1 MVPIEIAFC
10 NALPNHYFLAIRME
24 LYVYSILK
32 EDWHGMPSEDPKEK
46 FKLLLKSQRNSYS
59 IRKKERNLFFMK
71 IIVFENYQ
79 KRSHLSPSQTL

>member
-1 MVPIEIAFC
+1 MVPIEIAFR

-24 LYVYSILK
+24 LYSILK
-32 EDWHGMPSEDPKEK
+32 EDWHGMPSEDSKEK

-79 KRSHLSPSQTL
+79 KRTHLSPSQTL